1 MKSIST
7 HILDISRG
15 RPAQGVD
22 VRLEYLKGDAF
33 GLIAEGKTDADGRV
47 RDWKFDMKTGTW
59 RIRFAI
65 DSYFSALGEK
75 CFYPFVEIV
84 FQVDNADQHYHVPL
98 LLSAYGYST
107 YRGS

>member
-15 RPAQGVD
+15 RPAQGVGIQ
-22 VRLEYLKGDAF
+22 LEYLDGSFKPV
-33 GLIAEGKTDADGRV
+33 AEGTTDADGRV
-47 RDWKFDMKTGTW
+47 RDWKFEMKTGTW
-59 RIRFAI
+59 RIRFEIAP
-65 DSYFSALGEK
+65 YFAALKEK

-84 FQVDNADQHYHVPL
+84 FDVDNAEQHYHVPL

>member
-15 RPAQGVD
+15 KPAQGVS
-22 VRLEYLKGDAF
+22 VELEFLRNGAF
-33 GLIAEGKTDADGRV
+33 TQAAAGVTDSDGRV
-47 RDWKFDMKTGTW
+47 RDWKFEMQAGTW

-65 DSYFSALGEK
+65 DSYFASLSEK
-75 CFYPFVEIV
+75 SFYPFVEIV
-84 FQVDNADQHYHVPL
+84 FHVDNADQHYHVPL